1 MVLLGARR
9 FGEMVGSLVADL
21 DTGVGEEEEVVV
33 DRIVVD
39 IVSV

>member
-1 MVLLGARR
+1 
-9 FGEMVGSLVADL
+9 MVGSLVADL